1 MNDNTSIQIFKDY
14 PDNKYIPLVPVQ
26 TLTQISPLHKISVNV
41 VQISSDKDEK
51 DTYKEGNGEY
61 ALTKKALMKLMATA
75 NIQIVDS
82 KSVVPSSCQRC
93 LEMAKATGKPCPC
106 GPCEC
111 KNDVA
116 WQVTIAVPDLSGGY
130 RRVTATREFICAD
143 ERGKMKTEG
152 QYNQAFAFR
161 SAHTESK
168 ALNRALREALMIK
181 STYKPRELEKP
192 FAVAVISPNFDDK
205 ELKSAMI
212 SRFAAGENA
221 LFGEVKEISSGNAEE
236 VKAISASEEVVIPA
250 QEPEPEDDIP
260 FPGEEVMFA
269 QQEPVIECHRCG
281 AILESFTD
289 PKSGEWSVERL
300 RDFGIATFG
309 KPLCVKC
316 MKELAS
322 QRKGKGGGAR

>member
-41 VQISSDKDEK
+41 VQISADKDEK
-51 DTYKEGNGEY
+51 DTYREGNGEY

-181 STYKPRELEKP
+181 STYKPHELEKP

-221 LFGEVKEISSGNAEE
+221 LFGEVKEISSGNSVG
-236 VKAISASEEVVIPA
+236 VKAISAPKEEIVISA
-250 QEPEPEDDIP
+250 QEPEPEDNIP
-260 FPGEEVMFA
+260 FPGEEDMFS
-269 QQEPVIECHRCG
+269 QEPIIECHDCG
-281 AILESFTD
+281 AMLEAFTD
-289 PKSGEWSVERL
+289 PKGNEWTVERISAFSTE
-300 RDFGIATFG
+300 RFG

-316 MKELAS
+316 MRELARQS
-322 QRKGKGGGAR
+322 KGGGAR

>member
-1 MNDNTSIQIFKDY
+1 MDNNASIQIFKDY
-14 PDNKYIPLVPVQ
+14 PDNKFIPLVPVE
-26 TLTQISPLHKISVNV
+26 TLTQVSPLHKISVNV

-82 KSVVPSSCQRC
+82 RSVVPSSCQRC
-93 LEMAKATGKPCPC
+93 LEMARATGKPCLC

-111 KNDVA
+111 KNDIA

-143 ERGKMKTEG
+143 EKKKMKTEG

-181 STYKPRELEKP
+181 STYKPHELEKP

-221 LFGEVKEISSGNAEE
+221 LFGEVKEISSGNSGE
-236 VKAISASEEVVIPA
+236 VKAISAPKEEIVISA
-250 QEPEPEDDIP
+250 QEPEPEDNIP
-260 FPGEEVMFA
+260 FPGEEDMFS
-269 QQEPVIECHRCG
+269 QKPIVECHDCG
-281 AILESFTD
+281 AMLEAFTD
-289 PKSGEWSVERL
+289 AKGNEWTVERISAFSND
-300 RDFGIATFG
+300 RFG

-316 MKELAS
+316 MRELARQS
-322 QRKGKGGGAR
+322 KGGGAR